1 MSITYLKVSKLEH
14 CLAAVISFFL
24 VGSENAVPLAS
35 RYLERDRCA
44 KPRNLEGRHRSGKS
58 FSLVPWLASAWSDT
72 HFFPL
77 VVKVPHCW
85 CCLKEYDC
93 QSKAVEDTLLTGV
106 RKGFYGQ
113 RNAVYLFNINVCNFL
128 GTQLCLK
135 LILMIKLLFF
145 R

>member
-1 MSITYLKVSKLEH
+1 MSITYLKASKREH
-14 CLAAVISFFL
+14 CLAAIICFFH
-24 VGSENAVPLAS
+24 VESENAVQLAR
-35 RYLERDRCA
+35 RYLERDRRA
-44 KPRNLEGRHRSGKS
+44 KPCNLEGRHGSGKS

-77 VVKVPHCW
+77 VVKVPPCW
-85 CCLKEYDC
+85 CCLKEYVC
-93 QSKAVEDTLLTGV
+93 QSKTVEDTLLTGV

-113 RNAVYLFNINVCNFL
+113 RNAVYLLNINVHNFL

-145 R
+145 